1 MTDLCQN
8 NFSKEDWDDI
18 LNDSEDDKVADTNDD
33 IVQSPPIEDN
43 RVFFSN
49 SSDDS
54 IISCYSKLL

>member
-43 RVFFSN
+43 RVFFFN

>member
-43 RVFFSN
+43 RVFFP
-49 SSDDS
+49 
-54 IISCYSKLL
+54 IQVMTA